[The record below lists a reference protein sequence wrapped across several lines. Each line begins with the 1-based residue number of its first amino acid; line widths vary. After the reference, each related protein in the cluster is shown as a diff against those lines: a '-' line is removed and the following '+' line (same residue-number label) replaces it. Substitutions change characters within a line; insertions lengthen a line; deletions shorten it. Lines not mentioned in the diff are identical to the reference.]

1 VSSRLRFLVLG
12 GEAGAAGVVGSRIVV
27 SEVVSSIT
35 DMGFDRIMKFFIK
48 EYLYNFFRNILRI
61 FKRRGYSNYPY

>member
-12 GEAGAAGVVGSRIVV
+12 GEAGAAGVVGSGIVV
-27 SEVVSSIT
+27 SEVVSGIV
-35 DMGFDRIMKFFIK
+35 DVGFDRIVKFFIK
-48 EYLYNFFRNILRI
+48 ECPYNFFRNVPRI